1 MALLAIPPP
10 DDAGEHD
17 IGYTPIVIVL
27 SPRYDASVVGPRTR
41 VFLLKILAVR
51 YQVHTGWVVC
61 CFCFSKII
69 FVTKRVSSFVTRP
82 GWSQVSGRTF
92 LRGPT
97 P

>member
-41 VFLLKILAVR
+41 VFLLPLGLKIPGTHGLGCV
-51 YQVHTGWVVC
+51 YYVV
-61 CFCFSKII
+61 
-69 FVTKRVSSFVTRP
+69 FVFPK
-82 GWSQVSGRTF
+82 
-92 LRGPT
+92 
-97 P
+97 

>member
-41 VFLLKILAVR
+41 VFLLKI
-51 YQVHTGWVVC
+51 QDSG
-61 CFCFSKII
+61 SKIPGTHGLGCVYYVV
-69 FVTKRVSSFVTRP
+69 FVFPK
-82 GWSQVSGRTF
+82 
-92 LRGPT
+92 
-97 P
+97 

>member
-41 VFLLKILAVR
+41 VFLLKIQDSGSKIPGTHGL
-51 YQVHTGWVVC
+51 C
-61 CFCFSKII
+61 CFCFSKIK
-69 FVTKRVSSFVTRP
+69 FVTQDQDP

>member
-41 VFLLKILAVR
+41 VFLLKISGSKIPDT
-51 YQVHTGWVVC
+51 VHTGCELCVV
-61 CFCFSKII
+61 
-69 FVTKRVSSFVTRP
+69 FVFPK
-82 GWSQVSGRTF
+82 
-92 LRGPT
+92 
-97 P
+97 

>member
-41 VFLLKILAVR
+41 VFLLKIS
-51 YQVHTGWVVC
+51 G
-61 CFCFSKII
+61 SKI
-69 FVTKRVSSFVTRP
+69 P
-82 GWSQVSGRTF
+82 GTHG
-92 LRGPT
+92 L
-97 P
+97 

>member
-41 VFLLKILAVR
+41 VFLLKISAVR
-51 YQVHTGWVVC
+51 YQIRYTRVVSCVLFLFFQNNDLRHKTGEFLC
-61 CFCFSKII
+61 HK
-69 FVTKRVSSFVTRP
+69 TRMEPSFR
-82 GWSQVSGRTF
+82 
-92 LRGPT
+92 
-97 P
+97 

>member
-51 YQVHTGWVVC
+51 YQQVHTGWVVC
-61 CFCFSKII
+61 II
-69 FVTKRVSSFVTRP
+69 IKTGEFLCHKTRMEPSFR
-82 GWSQVSGRTF
+82 
-92 LRGPT
+92 
-97 P
+97 